1 MLAVAIGGIVLLVLL
16 AVLAGLAD
24 DSSQDQA
31 WRRIAAARRRLWE
44 ERHGVRQPWACP
56 SANCP
61 LRHYLNGQDT

>member
-31 WRRIAAARRRLWE
+31 WRRIAAARRRL
-44 ERHGVRQPWACP
+44 
-56 SANCP
+56 
-61 LRHYLNGQDT
+61 